1 MRENCSKQIS
11 IGKQLIAAYVN
22 RDHTIKTHKKRKK
35 NRFEEEGSRINKF
48 LWISFDF

>member
-22 RDHTIKTHKKRKK
+22 REHTIKTYKKRKK
-35 NRFEEEGSRINKF
+35 QIQRGG
-48 LWISFDF
+48 ISNQ